1 PRSGRLQGAVGIASA
16 KAYLSL
22 DELLEAVRRHAL
34 PLLLVLDGIEDPRNL
49 GAIVRTAEAAGA
61 QGVLLPARRAVG
73 LTATVARA
81 SAGAIEH
88 LPVARVV
95 NVAQTIERLKA
106 AHFWVYGLDAKGTR
120 SYWEVDYRGP
130 GAVVVGGEGR
140 GVRPLVAR
148 QCGGLVRIPLRRNV
162 QSLNASVASAVVPD
176 EVPRQRVD
184 NGPFMPAAPGL

>member
-1 PRSGRLQGAVGIASA
+1 MRSRRSSGSVITLFLKTGPTGRLAGSDEPRGFDRPALRRASGAGSAPGEGRGASPD
-16 KAYLSL
+16 LS
-22 DELLEAVRRHAL
+22 AGG
-34 PLLLVLDGIEDPRNL
+34 PS
-49 GAIVRTAEAAGA
+49 GAAAA

-106 AHFWVYGLDAKGTR
+106 ANFWVYGLDANGTR

-130 GAVVVGGEGR
+130 VALVVGG
-140 GVRPLVAR
+140 
-148 QCGGLVRIPLRRNV
+148 
-162 QSLNASVASAVVPD
+162 
-176 EVPRQRVD
+176 
-184 NGPFMPAAPGL
+184 